1 MVSRTPPTPIRSSPT
16 DGAMVSCVAA
26 QVATIGY
33 VNPLQ
38 PSILAAGLAVG
49 RLSRPAALEEG
60 RCRPTD

>member
-1 MVSRTPPTPIRSSPT
+1 
-16 DGAMVSCVAA
+16 MVSCVAA